1 MDPEIYEN
9 PQLEPLYGEPEDAPK
24 EAAAEPRRTG
34 MMQTAAYR
42 GVLVF
47 CAVYFFR
54 PEDFWEPLLAV
65 PIAKIVGIFTAVALL
80 GAIFVEGVR
89 LRREGKILIGLLAYL
104 VVCIPFSRW
113 PGGSMDIILQVF
125 AKGVIIALAAMAC
138 IANDKQLRRLMTVQA
153 LAMLL
158 MSAIAVTQPKLQ
170 GRMYGMGNLFADPND
185 FALNLCIVLSF
196 TVAILVSSRRLI
208 GKLFWGGAIA
218 SIVAAIVLTGSRGGF
233 LAMVATSIAL
243 WRRFRISKA
252 AGVAILV
259 FLVLMGVFAVLVL
272 GGSSYLDRVSTIT
285 NISADTTGSAE
296 ARWEL
301 LILSLETTVK
311 HPLFGIGPGQF
322 ENFAGAWHLTHN
334 TYTEFSSEAG
344 LPALALFLFLIWTT
358 FKNLRVRAADVKLR
372 ILSDGLYGAMVGYVV
387 GAFFLSTGYL
397 FIPYLLMAYISAA
410 TRIAEQTGI
419 EPAGQKITT
428 DVTPELDVNGWE
440 EPQHEH

>member
-9 PQLEPLYGEPEDAPK
+9 PQLEPPYGDPMDPPQEE
-24 EAAAEPRRTG
+24 AAEPRRAG
-34 MMQTAAYR
+34 MLQTAAYR

-54 PEDFWEPLLAV
+54 PEDFWEPLVAI
-65 PIAKIVGIFTAVALL
+65 PIAKIVGIFTAIALL
-80 GAIFVEGVR
+80 GAFLIEGVR
-89 LRREGKILIGLLAYL
+89 LRREGKILLGLLAYL
-104 VVCIPFSRW
+104 IVCIPFSRW
-113 PGGSMDIILQVF
+113 PGGSMDIVIQVF
-125 AKGVIIALAAMAC
+125 AKGVVIALAAMAC

-153 LAMLL
+153 LAMLM

-170 GRMYGMGNLFADPND
+170 GRMYGTGNLFADPND

-196 TVAILVSSRRLI
+196 AVAILVSSRRVV

-233 LAMVATSIAL
+233 LALVGTSFAL
-243 WRRFRISKA
+243 WRRFRVGKA

-259 FLVLMGVFAVLVL
+259 FLVMAALAAMLFL
-272 GGSSYLDRVSTIT
+272 GGSSYFDRVSTIT
-285 NISADTTGSAE
+285 NINSDTTGSAE

-301 LILSLETTVK
+301 LLLSLETTVK

-322 ENFAGAWHLTHN
+322 ENFSGSWHLTHN

-344 LPALALFLFLIWTT
+344 LPALGLFLFLVWST
-358 FKNLRVRAADVKLR
+358 FKNLRVRAADVRLR
-372 ILSDGLYGAMVGYVV
+372 VLSDGLYGAMVGYIV

-397 FIPYLLMAYISAA
+397 FVPYLLIAYISAA
-410 TRIAEQTGI
+410 TRLAEETGI
-419 EPAGQKITT
+419 EAPNQQVADST
-428 DVTPELDVNGWE
+428 DEVDVSRWE